1 VSRRVTKNISYN
13 LKPFY
18 CRRRRAVKT
27 REAIRRDSNKDKPT
41 FNRRNEEK
49 WMHTYY
55 YLQEDIDDEWEDN
68 KKFDLFIGFNMN
80 LKFEM

>member
-1 VSRRVTKNISYN
+1 
-13 LKPFY
+13 
-18 CRRRRAVKT
+18 
-27 REAIRRDSNKDKPT
+27 
-41 FNRRNEEK
+41 
-49 WMHTYY
+49 MHTYY

>member
-1 VSRRVTKNISYN
+1 VSRRITKNISYN

-49 WMHTYY
+49 
-55 YLQEDIDDEWEDN
+55 
-68 KKFDLFIGFNMN
+68 
-80 LKFEM
+80 